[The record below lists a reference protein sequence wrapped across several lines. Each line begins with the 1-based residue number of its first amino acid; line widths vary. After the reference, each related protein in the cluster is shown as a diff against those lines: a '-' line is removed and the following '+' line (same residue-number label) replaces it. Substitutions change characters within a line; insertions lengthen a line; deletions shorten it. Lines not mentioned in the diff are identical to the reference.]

1 MTQTAE
7 RTRPAA
13 TGPGGMHT
21 GRAILV
27 VAVVVLVGWLV
38 LHHATTPAT
47 HAGNTATT
55 AAAQPA
61 VTTPG
66 PTPPTTVALVAPAS
80 IKLQVLNGM
89 LTGSL
94 SGQWSA
100 KLKANPGYQTLPP
113 LNATARVAQSMIYVV
128 TPGFQREANAL
139 AVAVGLPVTAVVTTT
154 PPPASAPIP
163 SSVAS
168 TANLVLVIG
177 PDLAGSA

>member
-1 MTQTAE
+1 
-7 RTRPAA
+7 
-13 TGPGGMHT
+13 MHT

-27 VAVVVLVGWLV
+27 ILLVVLVGWLV
-38 LHHATTPAT
+38 LHHGTSPAKHASSTP
-47 HAGNTATT
+47 TT
-55 AAAQPA
+55 AATQPA
-61 VTTPG
+61 VTTPAT
-66 PTPPTTVALVAPAS
+66 TPPTTVALVPPAS

-100 KLKANPGYQTLPP
+100 KLKANPGYQTLPA
-113 LNATARVAQSMIYVV
+113 LNATTRVAQSVIYVV

-154 PPPASAPIP
+154 PPPTSAPIP
-163 SSVAS
+163 NGVAS

>member
-7 RTRPAA
+7 RTRPAP

-27 VAVVVLVGWLV
+27 ILLVVVVGWLV
-38 LHHATTPAT
+38 LHHRTTTT
-47 HAGNTATT
+47 HAGTTPTT
-55 AAAQPA
+55 AATQPA
-61 VTTPG
+61 VTTPAT
-66 PTPPTTVALVAPAS
+66 TPPTTVALVPPAN

-94 SGQWSA
+94 SGEWNA
-100 KLKANPGYQTLPP
+100 KLKANPGYDTLGA
-113 LNATARVAQSMIYVV
+113 LNATARVAASEIYVV
-128 TPGFQREANAL
+128 TPGYRREADAL
-139 AVAVGLPVTAVVTTT
+139 AVAVGLPATAVNATT
-154 PPPASAPIP
+154 PPPTSAPIP
-163 SSVAS
+163 GGVAS